1 MKTIYLDH
9 AASTPVDAKVK
20 EAMQPYFSE
29 KYGNASSIHQFGSEA
44 KEALENSR
52 KTIAKK
58 LNASPEEIIFTS
70 GGTESNNFA
79 LKGIAFAN
87 KDKGSHIITS
97 KIEHECVLNSCR
109 WLETQGFKVTYLKPD
124 RNGLIR
130 PDDLKKAITK
140 ETIIA
145 SVMHANNEI
154 GTIEPVKE
162 LGKICRDNGI
172 YFHTDACQSFTKVPL
187 DVKKDNLDLVTI
199 NSHKIYG
206 PKGAGALYIKNGTR
220 IDAWQHGGGHERNLR
235 SGTENVSEIVGF
247 AKAAEIAKQSDILHM
262 VRLRDMLIRRISD
275 EIPNTRLNGHS
286 TQRLCNNT
294 NFSFRYIEGE
304 SLLLRLD
311 AKGIACSTA
320 SACSSHTLK
329 PSHVLLAIG
338 LKPEEAHS
346 SLRITIGKENTD
358 DEIEYAIDA
367 LKDEVRALREI
378 SPFGEKNVQ

>member
-20 EAMQPYFSE
+20 EAMLPYFSE

-44 KEALENSR
+44 KEALEDSR

-97 KIEHECVLNSCR
+97 KIEHECVLNSCK
-109 WLETQGFKVTYLKPD
+109 WLEKQGFKVTYLKPD
-124 RNGLIR
+124 RSGLIR

-187 DVKKDNLDLVTI
+187 DVKKDNLDLVTV

-220 IDAWQHGGGHERNLR
+220 IDAWQHGGGHEKNRR
-235 SGTENVSEIVGF
+235 SGTENISGIVGF
-247 AKAAEIAKQSDILHM
+247 AKAAEIARQSDIQQM
-262 VRLRDMLIRRISD
+262 TRLRDMLIRRIPD

-294 NFSFRYIEGE
+294 NFSFRHIEGE

-338 LKPEEAHS
+338 LEPEEAHS
-346 SLRITIGKENTD
+346 SLRITVGKENTD
-358 DEIEYAIDA
+358 DEIKYTIDA
-367 LKDEVRALREI
+367 LKEGVRALREI